1 MGCNNCGLI
10 RSTAT
15 KRLEGHCL
23 GKSLSQHTSVGE
35 RCSETYQTTSL
46 ARQMGFVASRCR
58 FTCFQGSNA
67 TLLRAFRIRDGPIA
81 RSLQSICCENER
93 RYLSVHVGTDRV
105 Y

>member
-1 MGCNNCGLI
+1 MVRTFRVVGKSFAVVRRLLRIRIAEHNHQSRHRYILSSRTVMGCNNCGLI

-58 FTCFQGSNA
+58 
-67 TLLRAFRIRDGPIA
+67 
-81 RSLQSICCENER
+81 
-93 RYLSVHVGTDRV
+93 
-105 Y
+105 